1 MNDPQMRLNNCL
13 RKTIV
18 FNYMG
23 KEVEA
28 ILNLADGFANAL
40 TIEEGCTREDFP
52 RIEKYLKDEG
62 FFD

>member
-1 MNDPQMRLNNCL
+1 MNNCL
-13 RKTIV
+13 RKTIA

-28 ILNLADGFANAL
+28 ILNLADGFVDVFA
-40 TIEEGCTREDFP
+40 IEEGEVIKYFP
-52 RIEKYLKDEG
+52 RIKKYLKDEG

>member
-1 MNDPQMRLNNCL
+1 MNDPKMRLNNCL
-13 RKTIV
+13 RNPIV

-28 ILNLADGFANAL
+28 LLNLADGFVDVF
-40 TIEEGCTREDFP
+40 TIEDGGVIEYFP
-52 RIEKYLKDEG
+52 RIKKYLKDEG